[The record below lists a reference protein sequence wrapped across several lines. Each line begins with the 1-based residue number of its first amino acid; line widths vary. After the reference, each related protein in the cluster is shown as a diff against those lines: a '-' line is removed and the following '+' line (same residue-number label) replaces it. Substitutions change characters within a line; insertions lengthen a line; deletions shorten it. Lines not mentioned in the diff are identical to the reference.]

1 MAEAV
6 LGFVLCWSGNESMSF
21 FGLLIPAP
29 FAPTSKATPHSIG
42 EAHDLVGWA
51 IIVIAAVHAAAAL
64 LHHYVLR
71 DEVFKRVLPGKPGG
85 T

>member
-1 MAEAV
+1 MLVRQRIDELFRAADSRAV
-6 LGFVLCWSGNESMSF
+6 R
-21 FGLLIPAP
+21 ADR
-29 FAPTSKATPHSIG
+29 KATPHSIG